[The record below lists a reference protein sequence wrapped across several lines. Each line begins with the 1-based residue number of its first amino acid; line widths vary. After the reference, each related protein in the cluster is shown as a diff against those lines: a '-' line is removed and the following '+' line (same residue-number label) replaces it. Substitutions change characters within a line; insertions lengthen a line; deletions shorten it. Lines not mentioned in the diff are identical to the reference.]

1 MKSDLKEVSLDH
13 PVLLTTAT
21 NDSAFWPKPQ
31 TAAHEKGCY
40 TESMDDKST
49 GIFAQFSAD
58 ACNDDGDRKPN
69 WSDDGHNCPLKRKDG
84 GRPENIWVLTAAKLY
99 THMNGAEDSK
109 CLFSNVFVHRA
120 GSGGLRPGPAPG
132 RARTRPRPGRIE
144 TKN

>member
-109 CLFSNVFVHRA
+109 CFDMIWGNTDDSLQVSKDIELYSLN
-120 GSGGLRPGPAPG
+120 RPLS
-132 RARTRPRPGRIE
+132 
-144 TKN
+144 TKAESFLQ